1 VTSSGKT
8 SQDDLMQLK
17 EAFDMSKEQF
27 RKIYNEKDLEI
38 FSMKGEIKEKDAE
51 FNELLTDFE
60 IQKKDLASKTSQLLN
75 ATTELIL
82 LRSELEKNRNFL
94 EDLNGTESI
103 DVVVVQKLKKLL
115 QLEQSNQVLELNVT
129 KISKEKEEIE
139 AQKLI
144 LENTVNQLKEEL
156 KVSKNQIDELVMKNK
171 TSSYELEILE
181 DQVQKGKEE
190 IIGIQGSNR
199 KYMSQVERYETE
211 IEKYKSTVAQMKQ
224 DNTHLQ
230 NKIKT
235 LDTQLN
241 TMRDGKDYDVNPEV
255 NMYKDEIQKHIM
267 DKKRLE
273 GDLEQA
279 VDKSKERIKYFQS
292 LNDSLTTELESL
304 KFFLRNQE
312 EKHQKTD
319 RDRSNELTFLR
330 QQMDKKVDE
339 QILEV
344 KAKQLETQNMVS
356 SLKKELDEQHKIIQK
371 KSKDEVNL
379 TSSLSNLKEELTKAT
394 HQNVELQLKILQL
407 EETVEKTVPTLNLN
421 KSVKKS
427 FAKDSN
433 GKPEFNESNLI
444 FVDPGS
450 IITSEDLSVFPL
462 LAVKKGILLLVSYF
476 EQSVSE
482 DNVSLHEIGD
492 TSKHP
497 ELVDMI
503 IKTTCEPLAAT
514 FRHHYT
520 GNSWF
525 SFGAQVHFWKMF
537 EELSTLHDREG
548 KHGKE
553 LREAILNAN
562 SSIDGFVEFLFLT
575 LFRFLRKNYLPDGM
589 DIQDAKFYAFIF
601 YCLK

>member
-1 VTSSGKT
+1 
-8 SQDDLMQLK
+8 MQLK

-38 FSMKGEIKEKDAE
+38 FSLKGEIKEKDSE
-51 FNELLTDFE
+51 FNELVTDFE
-60 IQKKDLASKTSQLLN
+60 FLKKDLSTKSSQLLN
-75 ATTELIL
+75 ATSELVL

-103 DVVVVQKLKKLL
+103 DVVIVQKLKKLL
-115 QLEQSNQVLELNVT
+115 QLEQSNQVLELNMI
-129 KISKEKEEIE
+129 KISKEKEEME
-139 AQKLI
+139 AQKLT
-144 LENTVNQLKEEL
+144 LENTVTQLKEEL
-156 KVSKNQIDELVMKNK
+156 KVSKDQIDELFMKNK
-171 TSSYELEILE
+171 TSSYELEVLE

-190 IIGIQGSNR
+190 IIGIQSSNR
-199 KYMSQVERYETE
+199 KYMSQVERFESE
-211 IEKYKSTVAQMKQ
+211 IEKYKTTVAQMKQ

-241 TMRDGKDYDVNPEV
+241 TVKDGKDYDANPEV

-273 GDLEQA
+273 GDLEQS
-279 VDKSKERIKYFQS
+279 VEKSKERIKYFQS

-319 RDRSNELTFLR
+319 RERSNELTFLR

-344 KAKQLETQNMVS
+344 KAKQIETQNMVS
-356 SLKKELDEQHKIIQK
+356 NLKKELEEQHKIIQK

-407 EETVEKTVPTLNLN
+407 EETVEKTVPSLSLN
-421 KSVKKS
+421 KSLKKS
-427 FAKDSN
+427 FVKDS
-433 GKPEFNESNLI
+433 KTEFNESGLI
-444 FVDPGS
+444 FIDPGS

-497 ELVDMI
+497 ELVNMI

-562 SSIDGFVEFLFLT
+562 SSIDGFEIYFF
-575 LFRFLRKNYLPDGM
+575 
-589 DIQDAKFYAFIF
+589 
-601 YCLK
+601 